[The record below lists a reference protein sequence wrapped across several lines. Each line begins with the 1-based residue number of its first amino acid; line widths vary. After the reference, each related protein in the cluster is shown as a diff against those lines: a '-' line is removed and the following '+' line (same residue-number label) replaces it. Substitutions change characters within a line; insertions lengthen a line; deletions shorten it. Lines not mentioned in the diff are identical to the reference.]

1 VVEIVDDEL
10 LLLTPAISFNPDAFT
25 ETFTEVKALEEI
37 TLEPL
42 HVCLN
47 EEPEF
52 EFYNDDQT
60 GYYVTKDHDVTGNGD
75 VTSDNVTGEYDVT
88 KGNTSAGSSSSDLPP
103 EPPPRDYS
111 QHDLNTSCS
120 EEIYEEPV
128 IPYGSPVYERHPSLR
143 HSEWSSDGDPNIFE
157 SDVAKS

>member
-1 VVEIVDDEL
+1 MVEIVNNEL
-10 LLLTPAISFNPDAFT
+10 LLLTPAILFNPEPFT

-60 GYYVTKDHDVTGNGD
+60 GYYVTKDHDVTCD
-75 VTSDNVTGEYDVT
+75 ITGEDDVT
-88 KGNTSAGSSSSDLPP
+88 KEDVPACSSSSDLPP
-103 EPPPRDYS
+103 EPPPKDYS
-111 QHDLNTSCS
+111 KHDLHTSCS

-128 IPYGSPVYERHPSLR
+128 MPYGSPVYERHPSLMR
-143 HSEWSSDGDPNIFE
+143 REWSGDVNDVDPN
-157 SDVAKS
+157 SDSNIEKR